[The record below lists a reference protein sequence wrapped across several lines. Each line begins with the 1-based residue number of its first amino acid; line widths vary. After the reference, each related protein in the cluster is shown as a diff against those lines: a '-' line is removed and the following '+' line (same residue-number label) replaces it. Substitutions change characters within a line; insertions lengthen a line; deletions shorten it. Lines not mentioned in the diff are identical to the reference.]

1 MRTLLRIVIVMG
13 MALSQGPSLLTA
25 KGAFAAE
32 TSDKLTRVRMGLAAR
47 STTSMPFFV
56 AKERGFFREEGLDV
70 ELIVM
75 QAIQTIQATL
85 GNSTQFASATGSAVS
100 AAVQGADIKVI
111 FAVTDRPSFDLIAQ
125 PNITSVQQLR
135 GKKIGTGGVGSLAEI
150 LARRI
155 LIANNVRPEEVS
167 ILATGPSHVTY
178 LSLKA
183 KVIDAAPLQMPLTF
197 TAQDEGFRKLA
208 AAGEFYQSVQ
218 GGLATTKL
226 MLTEH
231 ADLVTKVVRAML
243 RATRLIKSDR
253 KYAID
258 FLKGPWVDL
267 GKNPEKIAARVYDA
281 AGPDFLENGLVSE
294 EIQRQMIA
302 DASARIKPKQP
313 VTAGASVRL
322 QLRSQGERDAEI
334 AMDYRFSSATAI
346 NPTAKPT
353 VRCLDK
359 CSRNKINAK
368 SVLTPT
374 TPTL

>member
-1 MRTLLRIVIVMG
+1 MRSLLRIAILVL
-13 MALSQGPSLLTA
+13 LSFSPPLFLAQNIS
-25 KGAFAAE
+25 AADAPE
-32 TSDKLTRVRMGLAAR
+32 KLTLVRMGLAAR
-47 STTSMPFFV
+47 STTTMPFFV
-56 AKERGFFREEGLDV
+56 ARERGFFREEGLEV

-100 AAVQGADIKVI
+100 AAVQGADIKVV
-111 FAVTDRPSFDLIAQ
+111 FAVTDRPSFDLISQ

-208 AAGEFYQSVQ
+208 AAGDVYQSVQ

-231 ADLVTKVVRAML
+231 PDLVTKVVRAML

-253 KYAID
+253 KFAIE

-267 GKNPEKIAARVYDA
+267 GNNPEKIAARVYDV

-302 DASARIKPKQP
+302 DASVRIKPKQP
-313 VTAGASVRL
+313 VLPEQVFDFSIVRK
-322 QLRSQGERDAEI
+322 I
-334 AMDYRFSSATAI
+334 AATL
-346 NPTAKPT
+346 K
-353 VRCLDK
+353 
-359 CSRNKINAK
+359 
-368 SVLTPT
+368 
-374 TPTL
+374 

>member
-1 MRTLLRIVIVMG
+1 MMARISLLLVVPIVLFGFAASNALPAESPQKRTL
-13 MALSQGPSLLTA
+13 
-25 KGAFAAE
+25 
-32 TSDKLTRVRMGLAAR
+32 VRMGLAAR

-100 AAVQGADIKVI
+100 SAVRGADIKVI
-111 FAVTDRPSFDLIAQ
+111 LAVTDRPSFDLIVQ

-155 LIANNVRPEEVS
+155 LEVNGVRPEEVA

-197 TAQDEGFRKLA
+197 TAQDEGFRKLVD
-208 AAGEFYQSVQ
+208 AGDVYRAVQ
-218 GGLATTKL
+218 GGLATTKA
-226 MLTEH
+226 MLSEQPE
-231 ADLVTKVVRAML
+231 LVTKVVRAMM
-243 RATRLIKSDR
+243 RAIRLIKSDR
-253 KYAID
+253 KYGIE
-258 FLKGPWVDL
+258 FIKGPWLDI
-267 GKNPEKIAARVYDA
+267 GKEPEKIAARVYDIA
-281 AGPDFLENGLVSE
+281 APALLENGTVSE

-302 DASARIKPKQP
+302 DASLRVKPAHP
-313 VTAGASVRL
+313 VAPDQVFDFSIVRKV
-322 QLRSQGERDAEI
+322 
-334 AMDYRFSSATAI
+334 SAAL
-346 NPTAKPT
+346 K
-353 VRCLDK
+353 
-359 CSRNKINAK
+359 
-368 SVLTPT
+368 
-374 TPTL
+374 

>member
-1 MRTLLRIVIVMG
+1 MRALLRI
-13 MALSQGPSLLTA
+13 ALFVLLLINSCL
-25 KGAFAAE
+25 FLVPRVLAAE
-32 TSDKLTRVRMGLAAR
+32 SDKLSRVRMGLAAR

-56 AKERGFFREEGLDV
+56 AKERGFFREEGLDA

-100 AAVQGADIKVI
+100 AAVQGAEIKVI

-208 AAGEFYQSVQ
+208 AAGDFYQSVQ
-218 GGLATTKL
+218 GGLATTKVL
-226 MLTEH
+226 LTEH
-231 ADLVTKVVRAML
+231 PELVTKVVRAML

-267 GKNPEKIAARVYDA
+267 GKNAEKIAARVYDV

-302 DASARIKPKQP
+302 DASVRIKPKQP
-313 VTAGASVRL
+313 VLPEQVFDFSIVRKVSEML
-322 QLRSQGERDAEI
+322 
-334 AMDYRFSSATAI
+334 
-346 NPTAKPT
+346 K
-353 VRCLDK
+353 
-359 CSRNKINAK
+359 
-368 SVLTPT
+368 
-374 TPTL
+374 